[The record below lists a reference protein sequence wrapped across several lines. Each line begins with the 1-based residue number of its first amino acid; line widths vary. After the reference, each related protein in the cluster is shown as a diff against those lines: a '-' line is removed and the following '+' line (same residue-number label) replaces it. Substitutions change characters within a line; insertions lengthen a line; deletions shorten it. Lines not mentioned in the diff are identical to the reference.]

1 MRNKSPA
8 AWREI
13 YPGESEELLKAL
25 HILTRD
31 GKLNQDS
38 KRKLKQVL
46 HLAQL
51 ITPKLDGHKT
61 VVDLGAGKSYL
72 GFILYDLFLKTQDET
87 TLIAVESRAELV
99 SNCRTIAKASKF
111 ERIQF
116 LESSI
121 AESHSQLPATVDVV
135 TALHAC
141 DTATDDAIWLGLQKA
156 AKVIALVPCCQAEV
170 ARSLESVSTGPLKPL
185 WAQGIHRREFGS
197 HLTNVIRC
205 LVLEAYGYK
214 VRATEFIGFEHTLK
228 NEMILAERHHRRNPV
243 AQRSLDALLS
253 ELPIEMK
260 LLNLVRSHAPPA

>member
-1 MRNKSPA
+1 MKDQ
-8 AWREI
+8 WREI
-13 YPGESEELLKAL
+13 YPGKSEELLKAL

-51 ITPKLDGHKT
+51 ITPKLETHKT
-61 VVDLGAGKSYL
+61 IVDLGAGKSYL
-72 GFILYDLFLKTQDET
+72 GFILYDLLLRNHDEMS
-87 TLIAVESRAELV
+87 LLAVESRKDLITT
-99 SNCRTIAKASKF
+99 CQTIARASKF
-111 ERIQF
+111 DRIQF
-116 LESSI
+116 IESSI
-121 AESHSQLPATVDVV
+121 ADSHAHLPPTVDVI

-141 DTATDDAIWLGLQKA
+141 DTATDDAILLGLKKE

-170 ARSLESVSTGPLKPL
+170 ARSLESLSSGTLKPL

-205 LVLEAYGYK
+205 LVLEAHGYK

-228 NEMILAERHHRRNPV
+228 NEMILAERHHRSNPV
-243 AQRSLDALLS
+243 AKRALDALLK
-253 ELPIEMK
+253 EIPIEMK
-260 LLNLVRSHAPPA
+260 LLEQLKSLTPD